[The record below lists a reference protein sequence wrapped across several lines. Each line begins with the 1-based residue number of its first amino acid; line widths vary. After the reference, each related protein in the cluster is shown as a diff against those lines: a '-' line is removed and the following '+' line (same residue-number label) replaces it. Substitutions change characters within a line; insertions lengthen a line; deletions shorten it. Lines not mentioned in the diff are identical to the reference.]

1 MTEDQVNRFNDK
13 HSPFPLGMMK
23 ELYYDSNSTEK
34 NLRSLKE
41 LTDIAKNELDC
52 KLTHL
57 ALAWA
62 IKYQHLSSALVGA
75 RTPAQLEDTLKVLD
89 ILEKWTPELE
99 VRVNKILDNTPEP
112 RLNAKI
118 WKPYPPVRPMTL

>member
-13 HSPFPLGMMK
+13 HSPFPLDMMK

-34 NLRSLKE
+34 NMRSLKE
-41 LTDIAKNELDC
+41 LSDIAKNELGC

-62 IKYQHLSSALVGA
+62 IKYQ
-75 RTPAQLEDTLKVLD
+75 
-89 ILEKWTPELE
+89 
-99 VRVNKILDNTPEP
+99 
-112 RLNAKI
+112 
-118 WKPYPPVRPMTL
+118 